1 MSRQNRFKI
10 EQNCRICGNNLLQK
24 ILFLGHQPL
33 ANALIEKDRHADSYA
48 TYPLTL
54 VRCQD
59 CGLVQIL
66 ETIPPDVLFTK
77 YLYFSSYADTLV
89 ANARHLAKRV
99 IQRYHVR
106 HDNLVVELGSNDGY
120 LLQFYKS
127 AGVKVLGVEPA
138 ANVATVALRER
149 RIPTLVTFF
158 SKEVARQI
166 SEEYGL
172 ARVIHANNV
181 LAHVAD
187 LHDFVDGIQHLL
199 APSGLAIIEV
209 AYVKDM
215 MDACAF
221 DLIYHEHLCYYSLTT
236 LERLFRM
243 HGLVVFDIEH
253 IPAHGGSL
261 RVWCAHPGI
270 FEESA
275 SIGSFRCMERSA
287 GLDEPEFY
295 KDFAKKVNGI
305 KQNICNT
312 LKEFKRRGDRI
323 AAYGAA
329 AKATVL
335 LNYFNIGTE
344 LIDYIVDRNPEK
356 QGKIVPGPNL
366 FIFPV
371 EKILKDNPDVI
382 FITAWNY
389 AEEIMGQLRNK
400 LGYHGKYIIPLPS
413 FRVID

>member
-99 IQRYHVR
+99 IERYHVR

-120 LLQFYKS
+120 LFQFYKS

-172 ARVIHANNV
+172 ARVIHANRAV
-181 LAHVAD
+181 
-187 LHDFVDGIQHLL
+187 
-199 APSGLAIIEV
+199 PSQAV
-209 AYVKDM
+209 CK
-215 MDACAF
+215 F
-221 DLIYHEHLCYYSLTT
+221 T
-236 LERLFRM
+236 
-243 HGLVVFDIEH
+243 
-253 IPAHGGSL
+253 
-261 RVWCAHPGI
+261 
-270 FEESA
+270 
-275 SIGSFRCMERSA
+275 
-287 GLDEPEFY
+287 
-295 KDFAKKVNGI
+295 
-305 KQNICNT
+305 CN
-312 LKEFKRRGDRI
+312 
-323 AAYGAA
+323 
-329 AKATVL
+329 
-335 LNYFNIGTE
+335 
-344 LIDYIVDRNPEK
+344 
-356 QGKIVPGPNL
+356 
-366 FIFPV
+366 
-371 EKILKDNPDVI
+371 
-382 FITAWNY
+382 
-389 AEEIMGQLRNK
+389 
-400 LGYHGKYIIPLPS
+400 
-413 FRVID
+413 